1 VGNTVYWSTG
11 PDTPIGNGYNGFS
24 PNNFAEFPSL
34 VTRIVPLNAG
44 TLVFTVSDIYI
55 LSGNGESGSPIVPE
69 PYLQRIGLL
78 NYNALTVNGSILY
91 FMTTDNQVVEL
102 NVHTGVSQVGQPISD
117 LLGRFSPAKSY
128 LTWHSSG
135 YRDQALFTA
144 DGSTGWYKML
154 TAIPPEIG
162 TPWCPKANIVGG
174 AGAIQ
179 SCETTPG
186 NLQLLIG
193 PPPAATGPILFRDY
207 TTNQDNGANYPAYF
221 TFGSIVL
228 AHPGQIASIEFFTVD
243 SHKFVGAQ
251 PLTLGILLGE
261 ISGNFEPICHFV
273 NDPPQLPP
281 SNSLWNQRFYLMQS
295 NEPIECRHFQLKVLW
310 PPQNFPDEIESC
322 SPFGG
327 FLQES

>member
-1 VGNTVYWSTG
+1 
-11 PDTPIGNGYNGFS
+11 
-24 PNNFAEFPSL
+24 
-34 VTRIVPLNAG
+34 
-44 TLVFTVSDIYI
+44 
-55 LSGNGESGSPIVPE
+55 
-69 PYLQRIGLL
+69 
-78 NYNALTVNGSILY
+78 
-91 FMTTDNQVVEL
+91 
-102 NVHTGVSQVGQPISD
+102 
-117 LLGRFSPAKSY
+117 
-128 LTWHSSG
+128 
-135 YRDQALFTA
+135 
-144 DGSTGWYKML
+144 ML
-154 TAIPPEIG
+154 TAIPPEVG

-193 PPPAATGPILFRDY
+193 PPPNTTGPILFRDY
-207 TTNQDNGANYPAYF
+207 TNYQDNGANYPAYF

-243 SHKFVGAQ
+243 SHKFVGAR

-310 PPQNFPDEIESC
+310 EPQNFPDEVESV